1 MFALFHFPFGNL
13 LWARNRVSDKKG
25 QVPTFDVKYI
35 PVGTGMSYVQYIS
48 DHQDVQIV
56 SLGHYN
62 TDKNS

>member
-48 DHQDVQIV
+48 DHQDV
-56 SLGHYN
+56 
-62 TDKNS
+62 